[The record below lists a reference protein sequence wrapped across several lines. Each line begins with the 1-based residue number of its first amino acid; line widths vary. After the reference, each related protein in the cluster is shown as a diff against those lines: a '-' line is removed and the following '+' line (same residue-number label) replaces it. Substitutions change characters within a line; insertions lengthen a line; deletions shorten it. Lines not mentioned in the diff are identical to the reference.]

1 MTEKTMQVPQRVK
14 DFFIRVNET
23 VTNARNSEHLL
34 FLISKV
40 AANEFDADRA
50 SIFLRDEK
58 TEQLHLVAGTGI
70 PEDIIKSH
78 PVAQKQ
84 NISYWVA
91 KNKKP
96 LILNGPVKKDRRF
109 KSQSGT
115 SISSSII
122 VPLIFENSV
131 CGIFSISRTSP
142 DKPEFTEEDLVI
154 FRFLGDLVVISLR
167 LLVAREEKIHSEQLA
182 AIGLATAEMVH
193 SIKNLLV
200 GIFGA
205 TDLIDILIQQGDYKS
220 VKENW
225 PLLADN
231 IKNIS
236 TVINDILSYS
246 RTTSVSKENI
256 DLKEIF
262 EQIFAVVRPRCNL
275 SGIDFVINC
284 GDERIVVWGNRDSLY
299 NAFMNIID
307 NAIRAMPD
315 GGELKI
321 SFEPEDGIVKIKI
334 SDTGIGIPQENL
346 EKIFEPFFTT
356 DKKKGT
362 GIGLALT
369 KRIVESHSGKINV
382 ESKPGSGTSFTIELP
397 VARVQ

>member
-1 MTEKTMQVPQRVK
+1 
-14 DFFIRVNET
+14 
-23 VTNARNSEHLL
+23 
-34 FLISKV
+34 
-40 AANEFDADRA
+40 
-50 SIFLRDEK
+50 
-58 TEQLHLVAGTGI
+58 
-70 PEDIIKSH
+70 
-78 PVAQKQ
+78 
-84 NISYWVA
+84 
-91 KNKKP
+91 
-96 LILNGPVKKDRRF
+96 
-109 KSQSGT
+109 
-115 SISSSII
+115 
-122 VPLIFENSV
+122 
-131 CGIFSISRTSP
+131 TSP